1 MTYLN
6 LVNSVLR
13 RLREDEVTTVS
24 ESDYSRLVG
33 DFINDAKR
41 LVEDAWDWTALRSTY
56 TFDTV
61 AGTNTYSLT
70 DFTIR
75 SKVLS
80 VHNETTN
87 RVILQESLARIRE
100 KYLANNGAQG
110 GIEYWAIDGVDSNND
125 MQLRFHMVPN
135 AVNSISV
142 YGVKRTADLV
152 NDTDTT
158 ALPTLA
164 IIQFAYAFALRERGE
179 TGGQSAS
186 EQMIFARQELSNQIA
201 LDAGHHPDETI
212 WNN

>member
-13 RLREDEVTTVS
+13 RLREDEVTTVE
-24 ESDYSRLVG
+24 ESDYSKLIS
-33 DFINDAKR
+33 DFVNDAKR

-56 TFDTV
+56 TFNTL

-100 KYLANNGAQG
+100 KYLANDGAQG

-125 MQLRFHMVPN
+125 MKLRFHMVPN

-142 YGVKRTADLV
+142 YGVKRTADLSS
-152 NDTDTT
+152 DTDTT

-186 EQMIFARQELSNQIA
+186 EQIIFARQELSNQIA

>member
-24 ESDYSRLVG
+24 ESDYSKLIG
-33 DFINDAKR
+33 DFVNDAKR

-87 RVILQESLARIRE
+87 RVILQESLHRIRE
-100 KYLANNGAQG
+100 KYLANEGAQG
-110 GIEYWAIDGVDSNND
+110 SIEYWAIDGVDTNND
-125 MQLRFHMVPN
+125 MKLRFHMVPN

-142 YGVKRTADLV
+142 YGVKRTADLS

-186 EQMIFARQELSNQIA
+186 EQIIFARQELSNQIA